1 MTVNA
6 STEEFQHVELLG
18 KYALFTNGRID
29 CSTVPEGWYCYDFRG
44 SDDDPGELRYI
55 EESVAVN
62 HAGSILMPEK
72 LELPASGR
80 LDVRD
85 EFGFLDEGDMT
96 LHEFCEV
103 HDLPYPAEDVG
114 AGDVGGKAEIFA
126 VMELDYFRYFLCYQV
141 DTGDAAGNGRCVNGV
156 GVGDTVEIWFFG
168 GLSVGYRNLAERLK
182 LSCPFQE
189 HFYP

>member
-1 MTVNA
+1 M
-6 STEEFQHVELLG
+6 STPIVHAEVVS
-18 KYALFTNGRID
+18 ID
-29 CSTVPEGWYCYDFRG
+29 ETT
-44 SDDDPGELRYI
+44 
-55 EESVAVN
+55 AV
-62 HAGSILMPEK
+62 
-72 LELPASGR
+72 
-80 LDVRD
+80 
-85 EFGFLDEGDMT
+85 F
-96 LHEFCEV
+96 
-103 HDLPYPAEDVG
+103 LPYPAEDVG
-114 AGDVGGKAEIFA
+114 AGDVGGKVEIFV